1 MAGIELS
8 GVTKRFDKKAVVT
21 GVDLTVR
28 HGEFLAL
35 LGPSGCGKT
44 TLLRMIAGLE
54 RPTSG
59 EIRIGADIV
68 ASRTAFIPPEE
79 RKLGMVFQSYALWP
93 HMTVFENVAF
103 ALRVKGMRGKV
114 LETRVMS
121 ALEAVGLAD
130 FASRKP
136 VHISGGQRQRTALAR
151 CLAMEPRLIL
161 LDEPL
166 ANLDANLRG
175 TMQKEFRRLHKETGT
190 TFVFVTHDQHEA
202 MALSDRVAVMHEGA
216 MMQVGTPQD
225 VYAQPANPTVARFV
239 GKGALV
245 PVKVTE
251 TLGQG
256 RLRAFLSERPVELS
270 GTAGTG
276 ARTLCLR
283 PGDIEIAPATDSGFA
298 ATVTSIEYRGGV
310 FALELAPDSLN
321 GTRLEATSPV
331 AYAEGDRVG
340 FGIRSGWVLPA

>member
-1 MAGIELS
+1 MAGIELG
-8 GVTKRFDKKAVVT
+8 GVTKRFDQKAVVRD
-21 GVDLTVR
+21 VDL
-28 HGEFLAL
+28 HIQDGEFLAL

-59 EIRIGADIV
+59 EIRIGSDTV
-68 ASRTAFIPPEE
+68 ASQSIFVPPED

-103 ALRVKGMRGKV
+103 ALRVAKLRGKA
-114 LETRVMS
+114 LEDRVTEV
-121 ALEAVGLAD
+121 LEAVGLAE
-130 FASRKP
+130 FAARKP
-136 VHISGGQRQRTALAR
+136 AQLSGGQRQRTALAR

-175 TMQKEFRRLHKETGT
+175 TMQREFRRIHRESGT

-202 MALSDRVAVMHEGA
+202 MALSDRVAVMHEGRIL
-216 MMQVGTPQD
+216 QLGTPQD
-225 VYAQPANPTVARFV
+225 VYGQPANPTVARFV
-239 GKGALV
+239 GKGALL
-245 PVKVTE
+245 PVEVTE

-256 RLRAFLSERPVELS
+256 RLRALLSEKLIELS
-270 GTAGTG
+270 GPEGTG
-276 ARTLCLR
+276 ERTLCLR
-283 PGDIEIAPATDSGFA
+283 PGDIEIPPADTAGFA
-298 ATVTSIEYRGGV
+298 ATVMSVEYRGGM

-321 GTRLEATSPV
+321 GTRLEAASPV
-331 AYAEGDRVG
+331 AYAEGDRVD
-340 FGIRSGWVLPA
+340 FGIKSGWVLPG